1 MKEATNRVGGQ
12 QGVRRN
18 KPKTQN
24 KEQTPRSIVSAIR
37 VGHGLLFKPI
47 MFDSQTPIEIME
59 SGSKYEFNKPIVRV
73 RFGVGKDHVG
83 YLIMEEDA
91 WNAFCD
97 EGVQITF

>member
-1 MKEATNRVGGQ
+1 MTET
-12 QGVRRN
+12 
-18 KPKTQN
+18 T
-24 KEQTPRSIVSAIR
+24 EQKPRSIVSAICVR
-37 VGHGLLFKPI
+37 HWVLFKPI

-59 SGSKYEFNKPIVRV
+59 SGSKYEFNKPIVQV

-97 EGVQITF
+97 EGAQITF